1 MLNAQMDI
9 KLWHPE
15 HIPNDENELWPQWFI
30 HVLSFPGENG
40 VPLHFH
46 ELNLTRSGELI
57 SWAAHGAEFYE
68 YDPDILHAG
77 TKATPLPTDATEE
90 KILQTIQTDLKSV
103 YGVINT
109 HDFTYEVEFIY
120 EEHFNLARIPV
131 WMVYVYQD
139 NQLLWKGVY
148 GYNGCYMSL
157 VPAKQD
163 FYCYNTPGEDFFE
176 DTYNDPR
183 VENDKARQILF
194 QEVSGDV
201 ARQWIDEWLPYYQEW
216 ESAHPYSAL
225 YQPIH
230 TIIDNLYELYPELN
244 PQ

>member
-1 MLNAQMDI
+1 
-9 KLWHPE
+9 
-15 HIPNDENELWPQWFI
+15 
-30 HVLSFPGENG
+30 
-40 VPLHFH
+40 
-46 ELNLTRSGELI
+46 
-57 SWAAHGAEFYE
+57 
-68 YDPDILHAG
+68 
-77 TKATPLPTDATEE
+77 
-90 KILQTIQTDLKSV
+90 
-103 YGVINT
+103 
-109 HDFTYEVEFIY
+109 
-120 EEHFNLARIPV
+120 
-131 WMVYVYQD
+131 MVYVYQD

-216 ESAHPYSAL
+216 ESAHPYSSL